1 MAFPS
6 LLRIFFIS
14 GLPLAGLMWSTA
26 ALAESSADTVQK
38 ASDSSISSLT
48 PSDLAEVPTAT
59 NVATGISEGRGHQGF
74 QAEAISADDV
84 ETVDS
89 AIAEDMAPENITLN
103 SAVDSG
109 DSDGEGREGAIASLT
124 PETLDNAST
133 AQTPGED
140 DTAANLLG
148 QNAAGDSA
156 DTADS
161 GATDSDDSDTTV
173 AQGESV
179 DGAAA
184 DGDGVLRFTVT
195 GTRNPVPVDDLPA
208 TVTVF
213 ERDDWEFY
221 EADGLQELLRYEPG
235 VSVDGSLQR
244 YGAQDINIR
253 GIEGNRVL
261 FQVDNIRL
269 PESFTF
275 GGLPPGG
282 FRIGRGDYVDFAT
295 LQAIEVLRGPASTL
309 YGSDALGGVVSY
321 RSLQPSDL
329 LEDEEDTFAGDI
341 SSTYLSASGGFNN
354 VGRFAGRIGPA
365 TGVFVVSRRDARELD
380 NFGPVEFS
388 NSIDTDDTNVFT
400 NLVYEINDSSQ
411 LNVIFEEINRST
423 KYKVAQGNRAFSAR
437 RASLTQLRSTGENRI
452 ERTRLSLGYEYDD
465 ADSESFLQFARAQI
479 YYQNADTTEEVSEI
493 RPQGSARLSEEPVR
507 RDSFNEFESDSFGAD
522 LQLRSDFETGAAQH
536 RLTYGIDF
544 SQTENSRPRD
554 RTQTG
559 LISGITTRNFGVS
572 GTFPEKDFA
581 DGETTR
587 LGIYVQDEISIGD
600 FEIIAGLRFDHY
612 DLDTSNSDEFNGE
625 AVDLDASAL
634 SPRIALL
641 YRATPELSLY
651 GQYARGF
658 RAPLYS
664 EITSGFTNFAFGY
677 ETISSPDLEPET
689 SDSFEIG
696 IRGNYPQFDFGIT
709 GFYNTYDN
717 FIATGQLVGRR
728 QIGPD
733 RSINQFQTINV
744 DGARIYGIEVSGE
757 YRFSPEP
764 YGFSILG
771 SLSYTVGDDEEN
783 DEPLNTIDPLKAVLG
798 LRYTSPDD
806 IWRAEFIGTFAGEA
820 RTPDGDQFVPDGYAV
835 FDLIGSYNPTPN
847 FGVNVGI
854 YNIFNNEYYQY
865 SEVRNIGV
873 QDGDDGV
880 EQYTQ
885 PGINVRVGLNVRF

>member
-1 MAFPS
+1 MAFSS
-6 LLRIFFIS
+6 LLRILLVS
-14 GLPLAGLMWSTA
+14 GLPLAGLVWSA
-26 ALAESSADTVQK
+26 AAAAETPVANAVIK
-38 ASDSSISSLT
+38 ASVDSISSPEAVEGDRPQSNEPERLSDASPVLT
-48 PSDLAEVPTAT
+48 PS
-59 NVATGISEGRGHQGF
+59 
-74 QAEAISADDV
+74 
-84 ETVDS
+84 
-89 AIAEDMAPENITLN
+89 
-103 SAVDSG
+103 G
-109 DSDGEGREGAIASLT
+109 D
-124 PETLDNAST
+124 
-133 AQTPGED
+133 
-140 DTAANLLG
+140 
-148 QNAAGDSA
+148 DSA
-156 DTADS
+156 DSLLTPTVSESADS
-161 GATDSDDSDTTV
+161 EEAVV
-173 AQGESV
+173 AQGEPSGGDV
-179 DGAAA
+179 A

-195 GTRNPVPVDDLPA
+195 GTRNPVPVDDLPS

-282 FRIGRGDYVDFAT
+282 FRIGRADYVDFAS

-321 RSLQPSDL
+321 RSLRPSDI
-329 LEDEEDTFAGDI
+329 LEDEDDTFAADI
-341 SSTYLSASGGFNN
+341 STTYLSASGGFNN
-354 VGRFAGRIGPA
+354 VGRFAGRLGDSA
-365 TGVFVVSRRDARELD
+365 SGVFVVSRRDAREID

-388 NSIDTDDTNVFT
+388 NSIDTSDTNVFT
-400 NLVYEINDSSQ
+400 NLVYEINDTSQ
-411 LNVIFEEINRST
+411 VNVIFEDINRSS

-452 ERTRLSLGYEYDD
+452 ERTRLSLAYEYDD
-465 ADSESFLQFARAQI
+465 PDSESFLQFARAQI

-493 RPQGSARLSEEPVR
+493 RPLGSARLAEEPIR
-507 RDSFNEFESDSFGAD
+507 RDSFNEFTSDSYGAD
-522 LQLRSDFETGAAQH
+522 IQLRSDFETGAAQH
-536 RLTYGIDF
+536 RVTYGIDF

-559 LISGITTRNFGVS
+559 LISGITTRDFGIS
-572 GTFPEKDFA
+572 GTFPEEDFA
-581 DGETTR
+581 SGDTLR
-587 LGIYVQDEISIGD
+587 LGLYAQDEISVGD
-600 FEIIAGLRFDHY
+600 FEIIAGLRFDYY
-612 DLDTSNSDEFNGE
+612 DLDTSNSDDFNGE

-634 SPRIALL
+634 SPRVALL
-641 YRATPELSLY
+641 YRATPELSIY

-689 SDSFEIG
+689 SNSFELG

-744 DGARIYGIEVSGE
+744 DGARIYGVEVSAE
-757 YRFSPEP
+757 YRFSPEA
-764 YGFSILG
+764 YGLSLLG
-771 SLSYTVGDDEEN
+771 SLSYTVGDDLES
-783 DEPLNTIDPLKAVLG
+783 DEPLNTIDPLKAVVG

-835 FDLIGSYNPTPN
+835 FDLIGSYNPTSN
-847 FGVNVGI
+847 FGVNLGI
-854 YNIFNNEYYQY
+854 YNLFNNEYYQY

-873 QDGDDGV
+873 QDDDDGI

-885 PGINVRVGLNVRF
+885 PGLNVRLGINVKF